1 MNFKKTIAKSL
12 VVAMALGMVPV
23 ANLQTAKA
31 ASTITFNGAD
41 GTATGAAADKFWAV
55 LKEDAKGIVVGTGTK
70 KYKVVSV
77 QDIAGVIDVYAALK
91 GKAGIIAVGAT
102 AIPDSTWVVK
112 ELKEADKNFKVQFI
126 ASAGAVKKGP
136 KPTLNKTLGGDFGYL
151 FATDGAKNA
160 TSEYDLSDVT
170 NQKKVEVKLNDG
182 SWKDFNVFFGADE
195 GDAADGSKVNA
206 KLQSFGQS
214 GSTLSFRIKG
224 TDTAWA
230 SKESKLKIA
239 TQAKAPNVKI
249 DPSKDSTT
257 IKAGT
262 QWQVVDKDAKVD
274 ETKWNLATEKKGLS
288 LADLKLANNP
298 SKQQDILVRTAATD
312 KKIASK
318 VGRISLSA
326 PAAKVYN
333 TSNEFKEG
341 ATEIVANKLT
351 VKPVLA
357 YDITKGLVLE
367 NKDTEKSY
375 EYALVTTGVDGYKWN
390 TIKAAKTASTPVKA
404 TLKFSKEPK
413 ANTWISKVDD
423 NKNTVLMVR
432 VAGKKQDKNNNVVLS
447 GVTGGAVL
455 AFKNIEQKLTFAD
468 QAATTA
474 TSEIKIE
481 SAAATKAAIKVAT
494 GTAATFTIKATV
506 SKTQNAKG
514 GTPKLKAVDKLPSG
528 VTIKAGRVD
537 GTNGTFDI
545 TINVSNKAFKEDTI
559 DATAKY
565 NLKYEGADSDF
576 IITFAKKS

>member
-31 ASTITFNGAD
+31 AITFNGAE
-41 GTATGAAADKFWAV
+41 GTATGANTDKFWAV
-55 LKEDAKGIVVGTGTK
+55 LKEDAKGIVVGAGTK

-77 QDIAGVIDVYAALK
+77 QDIAGEIDVYAALK

-160 TSEYDLSDVT
+160 TSEYDLSTVA

-182 SWKDFNVFFGADE
+182 SWKDFNVFFGAAE

-230 SKESKLKIA
+230 SKESKLKVA
-239 TQAKAPNVKI
+239 AQAKAPNVKI

-262 QWQVVDKDAKVD
+262 QWQVVAKDAKAD

-288 LADLKLANNP
+288 LVDLKLKTDAP
-298 SKQQDILVRTAATD
+298 YDVLVRTAATD

-318 VGRISLSA
+318 VGRISLSK
-326 PAAKVYN
+326 PADKVYQAN
-333 TSNEFKEG
+333 DEFDG
-341 ATEIVANKLT
+341 THTVIAANKLT

-367 NKDTEKSY
+367 NKDTDKSY

-455 AFKNIEQKLTFAD
+455 AFKNIEQKLTFAT
-468 QAATTA
+468 QTTTTA

-481 SAAATKAAIKVAT
+481 NTAATKAAIKVAT

-506 SKTQNAKG
+506 SNAQNAKG
-514 GTPKLKAVDKLPSG
+514 GAPKLKAVDKLPSG

-565 NLKYEGADSDF
+565 NLKYEGSDSDF

>member
-31 ASTITFNGAD
+31 AITFKGAE
-41 GTATGAAADKFWAV
+41 GIATGENTDKFWAI
-55 LKEDAKGIVVGTGTK
+55 LKKDAKGTFEKAGT

-77 QDIAGVIDVYAALK
+77 QDLVGEIDVYSALK

-102 AIPDSTWVVK
+102 ATPDSTW
-112 ELKEADKNFKVQFI
+112 EILQLNEANKFFKVQFI
-126 ASAGAVKKGP
+126 ASVGAIKKGP
-136 KPTLNKTLGGDFGYL
+136 KPADLTKVLGGEFGYL
-151 FATDGAKNA
+151 FATDGKIPA
-160 TSEYDLSDVT
+160 EYDLST
-170 NQKKVEVKLNDG
+170 AANQEKVEVKLNDG
-182 SWKDFNVFFGADE
+182 SWKTLKAFFDLTGAA
-195 GDAADGSKVNA
+195 AADAKKVNA
-206 KLQSFGQS
+206 KLQAYGQS
-214 GSTLSFRIKG
+214 GSTLTFRLAG
-224 TDTAWA
+224 TATEWA
-230 SKESKLKIA
+230 SKEVKVKIA
-239 TQAKAPNVKI
+239 NQAKAPSVKI
-249 DPSKDSTT
+249 DPSKETTT
-257 IKAGT
+257 IKSGM
-262 QWQVVDKDAKVD
+262 QYQVVDENAKAD
-274 ETKWNLATEKKGLS
+274 DTKWLTADSKKGLTI
-288 LADLKLANNP
+288 AELKLANTAGK
-298 SKQQDILVRTAATD
+298 KQDVLVRTAATD

-326 PAAKVYN
+326 PADKLY
-333 TSNEFKEG
+333 T
-341 ATEIVANKLT
+341 ATDPFDSTHTDIVTGKLT

-413 ANTWISKVDD
+413 ANTWISKVDA

-447 GVTGGAVL
+447 GVTSGAVL
-455 AFKNIEQKLTFAD
+455 AFKNIEQKLTFAA
-468 QAATTA
+468 QTATTA

-481 SAAATKAAIKVAT
+481 STAATKAAIKVAT

-506 SKTQNAKG
+506 SNAQNAKG
-514 GTPKLKAVDKLPSG
+514 GAPKLKAVDKLPSG

-565 NLKYEGADSDF
+565 NLKYEGSDSDF
-576 IITFAKKS
+576 VITFAKK